1 MARQEET
8 VPEGKGAPAMKHN
21 TLVFDIETIA
31 DITPGNHD
39 AITALAEKRQVTA
52 EEYAS
57 LCPPLA
63 RVVCIAW
70 YDVTGQKLGALF
82 DASLTGGWSG
92 SLQVEGGDGKTRIC
106 EIQECEGE
114 ADVLRRFGRLVEQHL
129 GQPNPQLVTYN
140 GRGFDLPVLIH
151 RSIKHRV
158 TEGRELLMKA
168 VNENRY
174 RPLMHVDLLDSVTFC
189 GASPRF
195 PMAAYAI
202 GYGWRS
208 PKMDMDG
215 AQVSVAVKEGRIIDV
230 VKYCAGDV
238 LATAHVYLSLNR
250 LAPECGPGT
259 GESE

>member
-1 MARQEET
+1 
-8 VPEGKGAPAMKHN
+8 MKQN
-21 TLVFDIETIA
+21 PLIFDVETIA
-31 DITPGNHD
+31 DITPENRD
-39 AITALAEKRQVTA
+39 AISALAEKREVSA

-70 YDVTGQKLGALF
+70 LDVTAQKLGALF
-82 DASLTGGWSG
+82 DASLCKGGWSQ
-92 SLQVEGGDGKTRIC
+92 SLQVEAGDGSTSTC
-106 EIQECEGE
+106 ELQGCDSE
-114 ADVLRRFGRLVEQHL
+114 AEMLCRFGRLVEQHL

-158 TEGRELLMKA
+158 IEGRELLMKA

-174 RPLMHVDLLDSVTFC
+174 RPLMHIDLLDAVTFC

-208 PKMDMDG
+208 PKAEMDG
-215 AQVSVAVKEGRIIDV
+215 AKVSTAVREGRILDV
-230 VKYCAGDV
+230 VRYCVGDV
-238 LATAHVYLSLNR
+238 LATAHVYFCLNG
-250 LAPECGPGT
+250 LPPECGPST
-259 GESE
+259 GGSE